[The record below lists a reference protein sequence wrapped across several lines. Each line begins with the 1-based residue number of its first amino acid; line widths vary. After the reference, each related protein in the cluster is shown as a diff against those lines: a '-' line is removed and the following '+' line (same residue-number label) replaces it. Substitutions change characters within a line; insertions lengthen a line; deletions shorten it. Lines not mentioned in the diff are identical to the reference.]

1 MRIEDI
7 VDEITKLEQS
17 EPSWNNVQK
26 LSWLYT
32 VRDHLEKPPVKA
44 KGFASPEG
52 GSEFRQCTGGKDVE
66 AVMII
71 IDELM
76 ETTHI
81 LNPRLYEAVIERM
94 NEL

>member
-7 VDEITKLEQS
+7 VEEIEKLEQS
-17 EPSWNNVQK
+17 ESNWNNVQR
-26 LSWLYT
+26 LAWLYT
-32 VRDHLEKPPVKA
+32 VRDHLEECPVKV
-44 KGFASPEG
+44 KGFVSPDG
-52 GSEFRQCTGGKDVE
+52 SSEFRRCAGGKDVE
-66 AVMII
+66 AVLIL